1 MALKQAKNDMET
13 CQR

>member
-1 MALKQAKNDMET
+1 MALKQAKNEMET